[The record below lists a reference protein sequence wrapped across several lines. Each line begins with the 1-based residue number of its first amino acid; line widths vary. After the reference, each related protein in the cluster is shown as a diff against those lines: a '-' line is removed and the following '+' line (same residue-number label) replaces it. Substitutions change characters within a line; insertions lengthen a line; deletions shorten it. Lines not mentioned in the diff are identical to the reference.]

1 VFRTVLVGHVDELW
15 RYPVKSMRGERRS
28 TVQVCE
34 RYGIPGDRGWA
45 LRDEKVGEIRGA
57 RKMPPLIRCQARYL
71 EEPDAAS
78 TPTVEIT
85 LPDGDRVTSTDPDV
99 NDRLSA
105 VVGREVTLWPR
116 QPATSRDHF
125 RRKIALDDKEMR
137 ESLLLEADES
147 IPEFTGFAPETVAQ
161 SMEFA
166 VTPGTYFDAF
176 PMSLLTSTSM
186 AALAALSP
194 DSAIATPRFRQNIIV
209 EGTSHLE
216 GFAEFDWAGRQ
227 LRIGSV
233 IMGVVAAIP
242 RCAMV
247 TLAQGELPQDRT
259 ILRTLVQETK
269 MNLGIYLEIAQP
281 GEITEGD
288 EVELI

>member
-1 VFRTVLVGHVDELW
+1 VLVGQVAELW
-15 RYPVKSMRGERRS
+15 RYPVKSMRGERRGA
-28 TVQVCE
+28 VQVCE

-57 RKMPPLIRCQARYL
+57 RKMPPLIQCQARYL

-78 TPTVEIT
+78 TPAVEIT
-85 LPDGDRVTSTDPDV
+85 LPGGERLISTDPDI

-105 VVGREVTLWPR
+105 VVGRQVTLWSR
-116 QPATSRDHF
+116 QPATNRDHF
-125 RRKIALDDKEMR
+125 RRRIALDDTEMR
-137 ESLLLEADES
+137 ESLLLDADDA

-176 PMSLLTSTSM
+176 PISLLTSTSM
-186 AALAALSP
+186 ATLAALSP
-194 DSAIATPRFRQNIIV
+194 DSAIAAPRFRQNIIV
-209 EGTSHLE
+209 EGAPDLA
-216 GFAEFDWAGRQ
+216 GFAEFAWAGRQ

-233 IMGVVAAIP
+233 IMEVVAAIP

-247 TLAQGELPQDRT
+247 TLAQGDLPQDRT
-259 ILRTLVQETK
+259 ILRTLVHETK
-269 MNLGIYLEIAQP
+269 MNLGIYLDIAQP
-281 GEITEGD
+281 GDIAEGD